1 MAQIKLDRKP
11 RLTLAVRKKPYFQ
24 QITPG
29 VSLGYRR
36 NQGPGAWLVRVADG
50 KAGNWT
56 KGFASA
62 DDTEKANDE
71 TVMDYAQALNRARVL
86 AGADRTL
93 SSDRPITVEEAVDS
107 YKTDL
112 EARGANPANATSIL
126 SHLKDYPALKAKPV
140 GLLTKKDFRDW
151 RNGIKNRGLKADSA
165 NRVARV
171 FKTALS
177 LAASNDARITNRN
190 AWTGVEALPSN
201 ITSAARDLLLSDEE
215 IGEIVNAAYA
225 EELEL
230 GIWFQALAE
239 TGVRESQVLR
249 LEVFDLQ
256 GERAAPRLMMP
267 SSRKGRNREIER
279 KPVPISA
286 ELAQHLIRASLDK
299 RDSERLFTELKKIEE
314 RFSVI
319 AKRAGI
325 VRYVVPYSFRHSS
338 IVRML
343 LKNVPVNV
351 VASHHDTSAE
361 IIQKHYAHFIS
372 NVSDHLT
379 RETLPVF
386 ATAITSKVV
395 RLRAG

>member
-1 MAQIKLDRKP
+1 VIGFVNARRYSGAQRLKRGKNDAADAEAHRRDIWKEPMAHIKLDKTP
-11 RLTLAVRKKPYFQ
+11 RLKLAFRKKPYFQ

-56 KGFASA
+56 KGFAAA
-62 DDTEKANDE
+62 DDAEKANGS
-71 TVMDYAQALNRARVL
+71 TVMDYGQAHNHARAL

-93 SSDRPITVEEAVDS
+93 SSDRLITVEEAIDC

-112 EARGANPANATSIL
+112 EARGANPDNATSIL
-126 SHLKDYPALKAKPV
+126 SHLREYPALKAKPV
-140 GLLTKKDFRDW
+140 SLLTKKDFRDW
-151 RNGIKNRGLKADSA
+151 RNGIKKAGLKADSA

-177 LAASNDARITNRN
+177 LAASNDARITNTN

-215 IGEIVNAAYA
+215 IGEIVTAAYA

-230 GIWFQALAE
+230 GVWFQTLAE

-249 LEVFDLQ
+249 LEVYDLQ
-256 GERAAPRLMMP
+256 GDRAAPRLMMP

-279 KPVPISA
+279 KPVPIST
-286 ELAQHLIRASLDK
+286 ELAQHLKRASVGK
-299 RDSERLFTELKKIEE
+299 RGSERLFTKVRKIAE
-314 RFSVI
+314 RFSGI
-319 AKRAGI
+319 AKRVSASMYESFCAG
-325 VRYVVPYSFRHSS
+325 
-338 IVRML
+338 
-343 LKNVPVNV
+343 
-351 VASHHDTSAE
+351 
-361 IIQKHYAHFIS
+361 
-372 NVSDHLT
+372 
-379 RETLPVF
+379 
-386 ATAITSKVV
+386 V
-395 RLRAG
+395 RLE